1 MLNVRRRAGT
11 LAAAA
16 ALIGSLVACGA
27 SEEVPDAAAEA
38 TDGGT
43 SYPLTIENC
52 GESITFTSAPQR
64 VVSLDQDST
73 EILLSL
79 GVQDRMVGTAS
90 WTDPVR
96 ENLAAANA
104 SVARLADNAP
114 TYEVVLDAEPDFVTA
129 SFGRHFEQGGVAE
142 RSRFAET
149 SAATYLS
156 PTDCDAGRSVNG
168 GNTRTTPL
176 TMDSLYQEITELAAI
191 FDVNERGAEFVEE
204 LKTRMADATA
214 ETAQSDVSVA
224 FWFADTK
231 SPFFA
236 GERGA
241 PGLLANSVGMTN
253 AFSEIED
260 DWSAVG
266 WETVVDKDPTVLVLG
281 DLARNRFP
289 GDLLADKI
297 AFLESDPVTS
307 TMTAVRDKR
316 YISLHGAEMN
326 PSIRTVDGAE
336 KLLAGLR
343 DLGLS
348 S

>member
-11 LAAAA
+11 LAVAA
-16 ALIGSLVACGA
+16 ALAGSLAACGA
-27 SEEVPDAAAEA
+27 SEEVPDAVSDTTA
-38 TDGGT
+38 GGT

-52 GESITFTSAPQR
+52 GESVTFESAPQR
-64 VVSLDQDST
+64 VVSLDQNST

-79 GVQDRMVGTAS
+79 GLQDRLVGTAS

-96 ENLAAANA
+96 ENLAEANA
-104 SVARLADNAP
+104 AVPRLADNAP
-114 TYEVVLDAEPDFVTA
+114 TYEVVLDTEPDFVTA

-149 SAATYLS
+149 GAATYLS

-176 TMDSLYQEITELAAI
+176 TMDSLYQEITELAAV
-191 FDVNERGAEFVEE
+191 FDVNERGAEFVDE
-204 LKTRMADATA
+204 LKNRMADATA
-214 ETAQSDVSVA
+214 QTAKADVSVA

-231 SPFFA
+231 SPYIA
-236 GERGA
+236 GGRGSA
-241 PGLLANSVGMTN
+241 DLLARTVGMSNVFADTD
-253 AFSEIED
+253 D
-260 DWSAVG
+260 DWPAVG
-266 WETVVDKDPTVLVLG
+266 WETMVDRDPTVLVLG

-297 AFLESDPVTS
+297 AFLESDPVTN
-307 TMTAVRDKR
+307 TMEAVRDKR

-326 PSIRTVDGAE
+326 PSIRAVDGVE
-336 KLLAGLR
+336 KVSAGLR